1 MSQADAVPQRT
12 SITPKDILDG
22 APMQQKSGGV
32 RDLKLVYP
40 DTGLDAK
47 TMCMGLVEI
56 DPGQASPIHRHN
68 CEEVYYVLSGEG
80 VLEIDGEEH
89 PLVAG
94 GASLQRPN
102 LTHRVVNTGTE
113 TLRLIVVGGIMF
125 VPLWP
130 NWPTPSPYEVFE
142 GDTANAQQN

>member
-1 MSQADAVPQRT
+1 MKSVAPRT
-12 SITPKDILDG
+12 TITPADVLDG
-22 APMQQKSGGV
+22 APMQQNHGNV

-56 DPGQASPIHRHN
+56 DPGHASPMHKHN
-68 CEEVYYVLSGEG
+68 CEEVYYVLSGSG
-80 VLEIDGEEH
+80 VLEIEGEEH

-102 LTHRVVNTGTE
+102 LAHRVVNNGDE

-130 NWPTPSPYEVFE
+130 EWPTPSPYEVFD
-142 GDTANAQQN
+142 GDTKNAS

>member
-1 MSQADAVPQRT
+1 MHMPALKT
-12 SITPKDILDG
+12 TITPQDILDG
-22 APMQQKSGGV
+22 APMQQAHNAV

-40 DTGLDAK
+40 DTGLDAR

-56 DPGQASPIHRHN
+56 DPGHASPMHRHN
-68 CEEVYYVLSGEG
+68 CEEIYYVLSGKG

-89 PLVAG
+89 ALVEG

-102 LTHRVVNTGTE
+102 LKHRVVNNGDQ
-113 TLRLIVVGGIMF
+113 TLRLLVIGGIMM

-130 NWPTPSPYEVFE
+130 SWPTKSPYEVFE
-142 GDTANAQQN
+142 GDTANA